1 MQLFN
6 DCESKESGAQS
17 QDASQCNKIYVFDS
31 LYTNGHIQM
40 LKIVYSGC
48 PPELQQRFAP
58 FIKYLEFQYTMK
70 LVKSGFP
77 ISQSTMIGCSSAN
90 EHTAQKDIFESAAEL
105 IQEINPYLDP
115 KEQNKFEKIEHFY
128 QTFQSFQKMQE
139 TLEQFE
145 AMTGISL
152 SDLGSMAQGDNQM
165 DLLKNLLSSD
175 QMNLFDLFK
184 KM

>member
-1 MQLFN
+1 
-6 DCESKESGAQS
+6 
-17 QDASQCNKIYVFDS
+17 
-31 LYTNGHIQM
+31 
-40 LKIVYSGC
+40 
-48 PPELQQRFAP
+48 
-58 FIKYLEFQYTMK
+58 
-70 LVKSGFP
+70 
-77 ISQSTMIGCSSAN
+77 
-90 EHTAQKDIFESAAEL
+90 
-105 IQEINPYLDP
+105 
-115 KEQNKFEKIEHFY
+115 
-128 QTFQSFQKMQE
+128 MQE